1 MPYLTCEQN
10 VRFAQRAARGHGRR
24 PPDPAAILDDVGLL
38 GRRRAVPAELAPGER
53 QRLAFAVALA
63 ARPGLLLLDEPTN
76 QLDEHSRDEVLEVLD
91 RLHAAGT
98 TVVVVTH
105 DVEVGAAL
113 GRTVTIRDGRVG
125 ARAGA
130 ERTTPWWGA
139 TVACTFRRS
148 CSTGC
153 RRARLSRSR
162 LTPTAPSG
170 SYRRSKGEPMS
181 RTIVVDEV
189 TVAYG
194 SGEPVLTGVSAIATP
209 GQVLAVTGP
218 SGAGKTTLLWTM
230 AGLLR
235 PSAGGVTVDGEPVRD
250 RDFAVAQQ
258 IVLVPQDNGL
268 AAILTAAENVQV
280 ALIAGGVTPPEA
292 RRRTAEAL
300 ERLGLAG
307 QSDQLVEEL
316 SGGQQQRTAIA
327 RGLALHGDVVLAD
340 EVTSELD
347 ATNRQKVI
355 DLLREEAFRGAAVVF
370 ATHDPEAAAAC
381 DAELHLVDGRAEL
394 VRGPAL
400 AAG

>member
-1 MPYLTCEQN
+1 M
-10 VRFAQRAARGHGRR
+10 
-24 PPDPAAILDDVGLL
+24 
-38 GRRRAVPAELAPGER
+38 
-53 QRLAFAVALA
+53 
-63 ARPGLLLLDEPTN
+63 
-76 QLDEHSRDEVLEVLD
+76 
-91 RLHAAGT
+91 
-98 TVVVVTH
+98 
-105 DVEVGAAL
+105 
-113 GRTVTIRDGRVG
+113 
-125 ARAGA
+125 
-130 ERTTPWWGA
+130 
-139 TVACTFRRS
+139 
-148 CSTGC
+148 
-153 RRARLSRSR
+153 
-162 LTPTAPSG
+162 
-170 SYRRSKGEPMS
+170 
-181 RTIVVDEV
+181 
-189 TVAYG
+189 
-194 SGEPVLTGVSAIATP
+194 
-209 GQVLAVTGP
+209 
-218 SGAGKTTLLWTM
+218 
-230 AGLLR
+230 
-235 PSAGGVTVDGEPVRD
+235 
-250 RDFAVAQQ
+250 
-258 IVLVPQDNGL
+258 LVPQDNGL

-327 RGLALHGDVVLAD
+327 RGMALHGDVVLAD